1 MVKVVRERTGIALVV
16 GGRVGN
22 GEACGVWCVH
32 VHVHIYVWV
41 SKGGRC
47 GVCARRHSMAHLT
60 VGAEELILRGGGHS
74 PQEVHPGEVAVD
86 SRGLARAREP
96 THARRTGAR
105 ADDTAR
111 QAPRGGKATRSR
123 GWWHYVCWGRGARV
137 VAPGLGWVADC
148 SRDAARLA
156 PARLGPWLGPA
167 LEVCTGEHLWP
178 M

>member
-1 MVKVVRERTGIALVV
+1 MVGGEMVKVVRERTGIALVV

-32 VHVHIYVWV
+32 VCACAHVWV

-47 GVCARRHSMAHLT
+47 GACARRHSMTHLT

-74 PQEVHPGEVAVD
+74 PQEVHPGEVAVE

-96 THARRTGAR
+96 THARRAGAR

-111 QAPRGGKATRSR
+111 QAPRGREGDEK
-123 GWWHYVCWGRGARV
+123 
-137 VAPGLGWVADC
+137 
-148 SRDAARLA
+148 
-156 PARLGPWLGPA
+156 
-167 LEVCTGEHLWP
+167 
-178 M
+178 